1 MRRLGKADP
10 RQLDSFGVSGLLL
23 EGCHVL
29 ASAVF
34 GTADAGR
41 ISDLIL
47 ARIRGTGMDEMR
59 ARVLLLYAIFEAYHC
74 QLDLAMKGR
83 VEGEPILLE
92 CGYDEEKVAIAISFR
107 SQHKAADFEGTSERV
122 AAYEPKDHFESLLC
136 DIHRHADRVVVR
148 NLPGQRTEVVSLFAI
163 DPALAHA
170 DQADQATETAEGA
183 EPAEVSGGK
192 PAPVIHVFN
201 VPGDVKPTPQA
212 ADVVDLGDLDYAEM
226 LAEMRSSAIAAAK
239 ASFEKRIAAGE
250 RDAEGALTKVAG
262 NGQGGAAGAD
272 KITVKGGANGPAGRP
287 MQLKVPGS
295 TDPAAG
301 VSDAVVVSGAP
312 AAPLSDDDPRVQAYV
327 TRINELASRLKQLEA
342 SNKAAAVARRAA
354 DSRAAVAGGKGDD
367 ELAGLSEAER
377 AAVQARKKLQLQLPG
392 VEVDLNLQ
400 QLLSKIWPFKKGA
413 KGDEKPAADATAGPA
428 APVAPGA
435 EAAPEQTVPA
445 EIDEAIDDAE
455 PENDELVREIKQGQM
470 AQALS
475 KATTEL
481 DEIRKEA
488 SPRAQKWMEGL
499 VGDLVSEKARL
510 SDVAKKYN
518 LQVRKKEIEIRR
530 RESTLQNQI
539 SKKNEELRQ
548 KDNAIMHFKEQLAT
562 VTRKLDAAKVVKK
575 TSDDGEIFKQ
585 KYHET
590 QRQLANS
597 KDEASKLQK
606 KMNDLKAQIS
616 TLQANLRAKSAAPAN
631 SAETAGLK
639 SNYEK
644 VQRQAE
650 ELRDA
655 NARLQ
660 AQLAEANEK
669 MKGTAE
675 PPAKTDDAKRLSAML
690 EQASK
695 NLIRVQ
701 RDADTQKKQKGDLE
715 KENARLKMEM
725 KQLRL
730 ALNQA
735 QAKAAGPVKPSGKPG
750 GSKAA

>member
-10 RQLDSFGVSGLLL
+10 RQLDAFGVCGLLL

-34 GTADAGR
+34 GTSDVGR
-41 ISDLIL
+41 ISDLII
-47 ARIRGTGMDEMR
+47 ARIRATGMDEMR
-59 ARVLLLYAIFEAYHC
+59 ARVLLLYSIFEAYHC

-83 VEGEPILLE
+83 VDGEPILLE
-92 CGYDEEKVAIAISFR
+92 CGFDEEKIAIGISFR
-107 SQHKAADFEGTSERV
+107 SQHKAADLDGASERV

-136 DIHRHADRVVVR
+136 DLHRHSDRVVVR
-148 NLPGQRTEVVSLFAI
+148 TLPGQRTEVISLFAI

-170 DQADQATETAEGA
+170 DRSLDSSADSPGD
-183 EPAEVSGGK
+183 K
-192 PAPVIHVFN
+192 PAPVVHVFG
-201 VPGDVKPTPQA
+201 VPGDVKPTPMA
-212 ADVVDLGDLDYAEM
+212 AEVVDLGDLDYAEM

-239 ASFEKRIAAGE
+239 AAFEKRIASGE

-262 NGQGGAAGAD
+262 GDSAIDAGAD
-272 KITVKGGANGPAGRP
+272 KITVKGGYTGPDGRP

-295 TDPAAG
+295 TDPAASI
-301 VSDAVVVSGAP
+301 SDVVLVSGVP
-312 AAPLSDDDPRVQAYV
+312 AQSLSEDDPRVQAYV
-327 TRINELASRLKQLEA
+327 RRINELASRLKQLEA
-342 SNKAAAVARRAA
+342 GAKDSAIASHSTELHNVVPGSGGVSGDAASASKEASERAVA
-354 DSRAAVAGGKGDD
+354 
-367 ELAGLSEAER
+367 
-377 AAVQARKKLQLQLPG
+377 QARRKLQLPG
-392 VEVDLNLQ
+392 VEVDLNIQ
-400 QLLSKIWPFKKGA
+400 EFLSKIWPFKKSA
-413 KGDEKPAADATAGPA
+413 NADVP
-428 APVAPGA
+428 PVAAVPDRGSVAETGTPTAEVPGTGLEGA
-435 EAAPEQTVPA
+435 TEES
-445 EIDEAIDDAE
+445 EH
-455 PENDELVREIKQGQM
+455 ENDELVREIKQGQM
-470 AQALS
+470 AQALN

-539 SKKNEELRQ
+539 TKKNEELRQ
-548 KDNAIMHFKEQLAT
+548 KDNAILHFKEQLAT

-575 TSDDGEIFKQ
+575 SSDDGEIFKQ

-590 QRQLANS
+590 QRQLATS

-616 TLQANLRAKSAAPAN
+616 TLQANLRAKSSTPVN
-631 SAETAGLK
+631 SAENAGLK

-644 VQRQAE
+644 VQRQAD

-669 MKGTAE
+669 LKGAAE
-675 PPAKTDDAKRLSAML
+675 QATKSDESKRLSAML

-695 NLIRVQ
+695 NLVRAQ
-701 RDADTQKKQKGDLE
+701 RDADSSKKLKGDLE

-725 KQLRL
+725 KQLRH
-730 ALNQA
+730 ALTQA
-735 QAKAAGPVKPSGKPG
+735 QVKAAGPVKSPTKPG
-750 GSKAA
+750 GSKPGAGSPGQAA